1 MVWNCQRDSGVTQ
14 GLGVRVTANRRTES
28 RTMPP
33 RIRSGCW
40 LLIAEVS
47 SEVSLPPFSPAGIAR
62 GASGEYLECSS
73 QSGPF
78 ACSAGVGQSGRTA
91 GGRVSVA
98 QSAAPTT
105 RPTVVCP
112 RASRKCPLSR

>member
-1 MVWNCQRDSGVTQ
+1 MTQ

-28 RTMPP
+28 RTIPP

-47 SEVSLPPFSPAGIAR
+47 SEISLARFAPAGM
-62 GASGEYLECSS
+62 GAACSGEYFEVLS

-91 GGRVSVA
+91 GGRVRVA
-98 QSAAPTT
+98 QSAAATT
-105 RPTVVCP
+105 RPAVLCV
-112 RASRKCPLSR
+112 RASQKCPFFT